1 MNYAICYEFKG
12 CTQIVVDDSLRLHIY
27 NNREVAYNI
36 VPKIISSINNQLNAE
51 YFSILGSGNN
61 LSDERVARFVAIKN
75 TIHVLECVV
84 DKPRK
89 YNEQ

>member
-36 VPKIISSINNQLNAE
+36 VPKIISGINNQLNAE

-61 LSDERVARFVAIKN
+61 LSDERVAIKN